1 MTALRKSRDT
11 GRNLGLQGGDK
22 KCSLIRQVQK
32 FRIFSEGARMISE
45 AVRAIADLARRII
58 EAADKPAEEKRLNA
72 LADARESIKKAL
84 RRFEEILRGRK

>member
-1 MTALRKSRDT
+1 
-11 GRNLGLQGGDK
+11 
-22 KCSLIRQVQK
+22 
-32 FRIFSEGARMISE
+32 MISE